1 MTQHQ
6 PSIPPL
12 LDAIRAYRAAPL
24 SGDAADLAQWAE
36 AFAQAVAGLEPGS
49 AHGSPAQAAS
59 VAETVL
65 NLFRIAQSS
74 SDAGTLRACLKAML
88 RAGRFGRILSSRIIL
103 GMTVSLRELAAVV
116 ALLPIRDR
124 LALAHEM
131 LRELPGSPD
140 KLLLTWLED
149 LVRPLA
155 DAPPDEISPF
165 LVALGEVGEPLA
177 FPVSQTVLDGRF
189 GQWIEPRVRAGAV
202 GGELDRLCRMLMA
215 LDSPGLAG
223 LLAESIASGASM
235 PTPLA
240 LRTVTQLAEG
250 GTKSIL
256 DMFLAVLK
264 TLGRNRDGQALIGPC
279 LDGIIAQDSPA
290 TGRLMATIRLKMP
303 SMRRAATSRVPLL
316 GDTAY
321 AAYISALPPEHRAGA
336 EADAFDALR
345 QMAPDFVESVSRS
358 GTSRG
363 RAMPASGTGGE
374 PARADGNG
382 QLPATPKAGL
392 MTRLLGPRR
401 KTLQKV
407 LPATRNVR
415 NMDLH
420 GSRVENTEL
429 DGRELTGLNL
439 ADSTFDKVVF
449 LRARIAGSRLE
460 RCVFTGGS
468 ATGCTF
474 SASDFTGAD
483 LTDMTF
489 TKCSFNDCDFSGA
502 AFAGCTFA
510 DCRFRNCALGGAA
523 FLGVNMT
530 LTGFAASALAG
541 VTMHDT
547 RVRSCRFED
556 TDLSCA
562 ELTSCEFKGIEFA
575 DCVIHNARLTNV
587 TLHSATMPGST
598 VTGCRLDNTDAPHA
612 FFLANRLDQFIASA
626 DTLAAQATAASPDNT
641 GPDIAPET
649 IGRIMRSW
657 SRELTFM
664 RREQRIQ
671 GFNRKRLVR
680 ALGRLDRDKQAY
692 LRMLPHLL
700 ATDVFETRYTLEG
713 VPPCEVWGYTPTLSA
728 LELTGQFFPKVRP
741 SGARAQVR
749 ILAVYA
755 MGSLG
760 TVAQT
765 AQSDIDCWVCFDGD
779 IDPDAEAGLRRKLD
793 ALGLWAESEFGLE
806 AHFFPM
812 RMDDVRDNRFSS
824 GDEESSGSAQALL
837 LKEEFYR
844 TAVRIA
850 GKHLAWWVTPAG
862 ADKPTYE
869 ACIQAARRYPVTGR
883 PRLEDFGHLAP
894 VPPDE
899 YFGGSLWQM
908 VKAVHSPFK
917 SVLKLGLL
925 ETYADPASS
934 HLPLCDRIKRNL
946 FLNRRGARRTDPY
959 ASLLGTLRAYYADQG
974 DAEAAR
980 LLTESFILKANLRD
994 ILFFLG
1000 RPARAEDMSLV
1011 TTLFG
1016 SQCAEMERRCNTSV
1030 AWSFDKSLKMG
1041 AAVRRYMVATYE
1053 RIQQTLSGGGRT
1065 DAQINAE
1072 DLTRMGR
1079 RIAANFSP
1087 RQHKVM
1093 RVPFMDAAG
1102 GGFAILHFSASKA
1115 PGRKPVWLVRG
1126 GSRSE
1131 AKRASSAL
1139 QLLHKSGD
1147 PVHMLAWLLANRL
1160 YSPRSLL
1167 QGDRT
1172 VAPISL
1178 ADLQKLMPAMHE
1190 FFPFDQTFE
1199 RDINE
1204 GLSPERVIRAFFILN
1219 LTAAPDSRR
1228 IEQVSVVY
1236 ATNWGEM
1243 YCRSFDKPGP
1253 GFENQPSQFLAE
1265 NLAHPVADIPEMT
1278 LFIPKGSQCKR
1289 INLF

>member
-1 MTQHQ
+1 MTQNQ

-24 SGDAADLAQWAE
+24 LSGTADLAQLAD
-36 AFAQAVAGLEPGS
+36 AFVQAMAALPPDH
-49 AHGSPAQAAS
+49 AHGSQANAAP

-74 SDAGTLRACLKAML
+74 SDASTLRTCLRAML

-103 GMTVSLRELAAVV
+103 GMTVSLRELAAVI
-116 ALLPIRDR
+116 APLPAQDR

-140 KLLLTWLED
+140 KLLMAWLED

-155 DAPPDEISPF
+155 DAPPAELSPF
-165 LVALGEVGEPLA
+165 LGALGEVGEPLA
-177 FPVSQTVLDGRF
+177 FPVRQTILHGQF
-189 GQWIEPRVRAGAV
+189 GQWIEPRVRAGTA
-202 GGELDRLCRMLMA
+202 GNELDRLCRMLIA
-215 LDSPGLAG
+215 LDSPELAG
-223 LLAESIASGASM
+223 ILAETIASDTTS

-240 LRTVTQLAEG
+240 LRTVAGLAEG
-250 GTKSIL
+250 GNKGIL
-256 DMFLAVLK
+256 DMYLAVLK
-264 TLGRNRDGQALIGPC
+264 TLGRRRDGQALIGPC

-303 SMRRAATSRVPLL
+303 SMRRASTSRVPLL

-321 AAYISALPPEHRAGA
+321 AAYINALPPEHRAGA
-336 EADAFDALR
+336 EADALAALR
-345 QMAPDFVESVSRS
+345 TVAPDFVESVSRS

-363 RAMPASGTGGE
+363 RPMPALNTGGE
-374 PARADGNG
+374 PGQTTGNG
-382 QLPATPKAGL
+382 LPPACPKTGL
-392 MTRLLGPRR
+392 LTRLLGARR

-407 LPATRNVR
+407 LPTTRNVR
-415 NMDLH
+415 NMDLPC
-420 GSRVENTEL
+420 SWVENMEL

-439 ADSTFDKVVF
+439 ADSTFDKVAF

-460 RCVFTGGS
+460 RCAFTGGA

-489 TKCSFNDCDFSGA
+489 TKCSFNDCDFTGA

-523 FLGVNMT
+523 FLGVKMT

-541 VTMHDT
+541 VTFHDT
-547 RVRSCRFED
+547 RARSCRFED
-556 TDLSCA
+556 TDLTCA
-562 ELTSCEFKGIEFA
+562 ELTSCEFKGIEFM
-575 DCVIHNARLTNV
+575 DCIIHAARLTNV
-587 TLHSATMPGST
+587 TLYSATMPGST
-598 VTGCRLDNTDAPHA
+598 VTGCHLDNTDAPHA
-612 FFLANRLDQFIASA
+612 FFLANRLDQLTASA
-626 DTLAAQATAASPDNT
+626 DALAAQATTASDDA
-641 GPDIAPET
+641 GAGIAPET
-649 IGRIMRSW
+649 VGRIMRVW

-680 ALGRLDRDKQAY
+680 AMGRLDRDKQAY

-700 ATDVFETRYTLEG
+700 ETDVFETRFTLEG

-728 LELTGQFFPKVRP
+728 MELTRQFFPKIRP
-741 SGARAQVR
+741 SGTRARVR

-779 IDPDAEAGLRRKLD
+779 IDPNAEAGLRRKLD
-793 ALGLWAESEFGLE
+793 ALGLWAESEFGIE

-850 GKHLAWWVTPAG
+850 GKHLAWWVIPAG
-862 ADKPTYE
+862 ADKPTYD
-869 ACIQAARRYPVTGR
+869 ACIQSARRYPVMGR

-925 ETYADPASS
+925 ETYADPATSP
-934 HLPLCDRIKRNL
+934 LPLCDRIKRNL
-946 FLNRRGARRTDPY
+946 FLNRRGTRRTDPY
-959 ASLLGTLRAYYADQG
+959 ASLFSTLRAYYADLG

-980 LLTESFILKANLRD
+980 LLTESFIFKANLRD

-1011 TTLFG
+1011 ATLFG
-1016 SQCAEMERRCNTSV
+1016 RECAEPEQRCHTNV
-1030 AWSFDKSLKMG
+1030 AWTFEKSLKMG
-1041 AAVRRYMVATYE
+1041 ASVRRYMVATYE
-1053 RIQQTLSGGGRT
+1053 RIQQGLSGSGRT

-1087 RQHKVM
+1087 RPHKVM

-1115 PGRKPVWLVRG
+1115 PGRKPAWLVRG

-1131 AKRASSAL
+1131 AKLASSSL

-1172 VAPISL
+1172 MAPISL

-1204 GLSPERVIRAFFILN
+1204 GLSSERVIRAFFIFN
-1219 LTAAPDSRR
+1219 LTTAPDSRR
-1228 IEQVSVVY
+1228 IEQASIVY
-1236 ATNWGEM
+1236 STNWGEM

-1253 GFENQPSQFLAE
+1253 ELERQPSQFLAE
-1265 NLAHPVADIPEMT
+1265 NLAHPIADIPEMI

-1289 INLF
+1289 VNLF